1 MGPAKVARV
10 FQVKDFTFDI
20 DGDQFFDSRTFRDG
34 LDLGIDVTGNII
46 KGNGTAKKIQCSQ
59 A

>member
-1 MGPAKVARV
+1 MGPTKVASV

-34 LDLGIDVTGNII
+34 LDLGIAVTGNII
-46 KGNGTAKKIQCSQ
+46 KGNYTQRKRFLF
-59 A
+59 

>member
-34 LDLGIDVTGNII
+34 LDLGIAVTGNII
-46 KGNGTAKKIQCSQ
+46 KGNYTQRKRFLF
-59 A
+59 